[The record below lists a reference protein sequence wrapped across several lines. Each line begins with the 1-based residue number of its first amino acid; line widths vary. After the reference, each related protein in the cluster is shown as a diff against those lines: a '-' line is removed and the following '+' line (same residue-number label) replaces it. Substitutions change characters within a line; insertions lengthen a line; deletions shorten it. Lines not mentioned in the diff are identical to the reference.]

1 MEQQQA
7 ASGADESGQP
17 RSYTG
22 VYVLA
27 FLLALALFG
36 VGVYLAAK
44 YHEWSVLASGGLAV
58 IATLLAWPISAS
70 AARAAAGAGNGELAG
85 RVDDL
90 VVLLNTVSDQ
100 QLLSDRAKG
109 VAYRAKDR
117 EALRRAIREDLAKTD
132 YEAALALCDEMADTF
147 GYRAE
152 ADRFRDEVRAQRDAD
167 ARRQI
172 NDAMGVVEQHIRAE
186 RWQAAS
192 SEADRLL
199 RRFPDHEEVKQ
210 MPLMIEARRRK
221 VANHLVEEFDR
232 ARAKNPDDAIEVLRR
247 LDNYLTPEEA
257 QSLQQSAR
265 NVFKEKLQQLKGEFA
280 TAVHEGRIADAIEV
294 ADEIMRDFPNTL
306 MAREIKEKM
315 PSLRSRL
322 EEGNGART

>member
-1 MEQQQA
+1 MEQQQSVNGTGA
-7 ASGADESGQP
+7 ATGAAKP
-17 RSYTG
+17 RSYAG

-27 FLLALALFG
+27 LLLSLALFG
-36 VGVYLAAK
+36 AGVYLAAK
-44 YHEWSVLASGGLAV
+44 HREWAVLAAGGVSV
-58 IATLLAWPISAS
+58 IATLLAWPIAAS
-70 AARAAAGAGNGELAG
+70 AGRAASGGG
-85 RVDDL
+85 RMDDL
-90 VVLLNTVSDQ
+90 ATLLNTVSEQ
-100 QLLSDRAKG
+100 QLLSDRAKS
-109 VAYRAKDR
+109 VAYRTKDR

-192 SEADRLL
+192 SEADLLL
-199 RRFPDHEEVKQ
+199 RRFPDHEEVRQ

-232 ARAKNPDDAIEVLRR
+232 ARSKNPDDAIDVLRR

-280 TAVHEGRIADAIEV
+280 AAVHEGRITDAMNV
-294 ADEIMRDFPNTL
+294 GDEIVRDFPNTL

-315 PSLRSRL
+315 PSLR
-322 EEGNGART
+322 ARAGEQRAARV

>member
-1 MEQQQA
+1 MEQQQVH
-7 ASGADESGQP
+7 GATGQATRADRP
-17 RSYTG
+17 KTYAG
-22 VYVLA
+22 VYILA
-27 FLLALALFG
+27 FLLSLALFG

-44 YHEWSVLASGGLAV
+44 HQGWAVLAAGGVSV
-58 IATLLAWPISAS
+58 IATLLAWPI
-70 AARAAAGAGNGELAG
+70 AAGAGRAAAGGG
-85 RVDDL
+85 RMDDL
-90 VVLLNTVSDQ
+90 ATLLDTISEQ
-100 QLLSDRAKG
+100 QLLSDRAKS
-109 VAYRAKDR
+109 VAYRTKDR

-152 ADRFRDEVRAQRDAD
+152 ADRFRDEVRGQRDAD
-167 ARRQI
+167 ARRVI
-172 NDAMGVVEQHIRAE
+172 NDVMGTVEQHIRAE

-199 RRFPDHEEVKQ
+199 RRYPDHEEVRQ

-232 ARAKNPDDAIEVLRR
+232 ARAKNPDEAIEVLRR

-265 NVFKEKLQQLKGEFA
+265 NVFKEKLQQLKEDFA
-280 TAVHEGRIADAIEV
+280 NAVHEGRIEDAMETG
-294 ADEIMRDFPNTL
+294 DEIMRDFPNTL

-315 PSLRSRL
+315 PSLKARL
-322 EEGNGART
+322 ENGQPARA